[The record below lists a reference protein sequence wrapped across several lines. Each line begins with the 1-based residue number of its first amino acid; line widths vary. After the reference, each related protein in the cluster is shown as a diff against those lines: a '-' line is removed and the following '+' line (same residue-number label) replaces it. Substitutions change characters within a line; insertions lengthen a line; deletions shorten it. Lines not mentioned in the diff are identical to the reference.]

1 MMARPRTPPI
11 TGPAIQALL
20 LLLLLFESPLE
31 LLLLLL
37 LLVLELSLGVDD
49 DEGVEEGMLDP
60 ARSAKDT
67 FALSL
72 TVLVV
77 FFK

>member
-1 MMARPRTPPI
+1 MARKRRPPI

-20 LLLLLFESPLE
+20 VLVLESPLE
-31 LLLLLL
+31 LLV
-37 LLVLELSLGVDD
+37 LLVLPELEFELEVPDVDD
-49 DEGVEEGMLDP
+49 GEGVEEGMLDP
-60 ARSAKDT
+60 ASSAKE
-67 FALSL
+67 ALARSL